1 MSTLREQIANLEP
14 IEYARDAHAAARSA
28 KRRAER
34 LGRPV
39 PASAL
44 EILAIPEDELARQR
58 EKAIEVARE
67 AAASTPSTRAN
78 EVSGVGRDHVL
89 DSDVELEEE
98 DEEDEYEED
107 EEDEDED
114 EDERKARPRKSISA
128 TRRTG
133 ANVKRTARGARG
145 EGTQPRPRRRM
156 SR

>member
-14 IEYARDAHAAARSA
+14 TEYARDAHAAARSA

-39 PASAL
+39 PDSAL

-67 AAASTPSTRAN
+67 AAASTPSTPAN
-78 EVSGVGRDHVL
+78 EFSGVGRDHVL

-98 DEEDEYEED
+98 DEYEED

-114 EDERKARPRKSISA
+114 EQEARPRKRIA
-128 TRRTG
+128 APRRT
-133 ANVKRTARGARG
+133 AEKVKGRVRGARG
-145 EGTQPRPRRRM
+145 ERAQPTAARRRTN
-156 SR
+156 R